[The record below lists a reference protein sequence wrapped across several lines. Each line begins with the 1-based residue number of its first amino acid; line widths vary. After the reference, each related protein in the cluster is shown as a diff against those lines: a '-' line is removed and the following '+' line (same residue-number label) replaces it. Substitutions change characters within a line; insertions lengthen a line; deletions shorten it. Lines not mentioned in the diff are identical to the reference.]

1 MAKIKAKKYHI
12 IEVKKNKSLADMKL
26 KMDLSLLP
34 DKLFLK
40 NTEHDR
46 IFILVEK
53 DTLCYGGH
61 VCINIL
67 NEEKQIL
74 KNNEPIKIAEYT
86 FVNIYS
92 DVPDTVFEQII
103 FMTETF
109 VKLTTPIIWQRIGKK
124 DVPVAAQKAAKHM
137 LFSERED
144 CWEKCSMMGT
154 APLMPIPM

>member
-1 MAKIKAKKYHI
+1 MAKNKTKKYHI

-67 NEEKQIL
+67 SEEKQL
-74 KNNEPIKIAEYT
+74 FKSNEPIKIAEYT

-92 DVPDTVFEQII
+92 DVPDVVFEEII

-109 VKLTTPIIWQRIGKK
+109 VKLTTPIIWQRINKK
-124 DVPVAAQKAAKHM
+124 DATVAAQKAAKHM

-154 APLMPIPM
+154 APFIPIPL

>member
-1 MAKIKAKKYHI
+1 MAKIKAKKYQI
-12 IEVKKNKSLADMKL
+12 IEVKKNKSLADMKV

-61 VCINIL
+61 VCINII
-67 NEEKQIL
+67 NEEKQVL
-74 KNNEPIKIAEYT
+74 TNNEAVKIAEYT
-86 FVNIYS
+86 FVNTYS
-92 DVPDTVFEQII
+92 DIPDNVFEQII

-109 VKLTTPIIWQRIGKK
+109 VKLTTPIIWQRINKK
-124 DVPVAAQKAAKHM
+124 DAPIAAQKAAKHM
-137 LFSERED
+137 LFFEKED

-154 APLMPIPM
+154 APFQPILI

>member
-1 MAKIKAKKYHI
+1 MAKIKAKKYQI

-61 VCINIL
+61 VCVNII

-74 KNNEPIKIAEYT
+74 RSNELVKVAEYT
-86 FVNIYS
+86 FVNTYS
-92 DVPDTVFEQII
+92 DIPDNVFEQII

-109 VKLTTPIIWQRIGKK
+109 IKLTTPIILQRINKK
-124 DVPVAAQKAAKHM
+124 DVPIAAQKAAKHM
-137 LFSERED
+137 LFSEKED

-154 APLMPIPM
+154 APFTPILI